1 VIPRMFTMNNLDIV
15 LEELGWGANQRPHF
29 WANLGGQL
37 VRILID
43 EQLLQLKHGMKH
55 VSM

>member
-1 VIPRMFTMNNLDIV
+1 MFTMNNLDIV
-15 LEELGWGANQRPHF
+15 LEEELGCGANQRPHF

-37 VRILID
+37 VMILID